1 MSRKKLVG
9 VVRAGVAGEI
19 EHIRNQRGLTLDVVC
34 TRMKWQQSKL
44 SRMENG
50 QQCIS
55 PADLA
60 SVLVMYEVI
69 GQERQLL
76 LGMTERQDDPGYWE
90 HHTPE
95 TVQSRTLVR
104 LESDAVAIVDVES
117 VLVPELAQT
126 AEYARA
132 VLRTHEVPRD
142 LAELRVEAR
151 LARQAV
157 LAKEGAPK
165 YTMILD
171 EAVLRRVV
179 GDHTVMTGQLRALL
193 ALAKQPGVRLWVVPA
208 DVSGN
213 AGLDR
218 SFRKMDFR
226 RQQSVVFLEQETSA
240 LFLEHRTMTE
250 PFHLRASRLATIAM
264 DPKESMHLVSTIV
277 KEYE

>member
-1 MSRKKLVG
+1 MSNKKLVG

-55 PADLA
+55 QADLA
-60 SVLVMYEVI
+60 SVLVIYKVTD
-69 GQERQLL
+69 QERQLL

-90 HHTPE
+90 HHTPQ

-104 LESDAVAIVDVES
+104 LESDAVAIVDVEP
-117 VLVPELAQT
+117 LLIPELAQT
-126 AEYARA
+126 AEYAHA
-132 VLRTHEVPRD
+132 VLRIHDVPRD
-142 LAELRVEAR
+142 LAELRVQAR
-151 LARQAV
+151 LARRSV
-157 LAKEGAPK
+157 LAKADAPK

-171 EAVLRRVV
+171 ERVLRRVV
-179 GDHTVMTGQLRALL
+179 GDHAVMAGQLRAMLEL
-193 ALAKQPGVRLWVVPA
+193 ADRPGMRLWVVPA
-208 DVSGN
+208 EAGGN
-213 AGLDR
+213 GGLDR
-218 SFRKMDFR
+218 SFRTMDFR
-226 RQQSVVFLEQETSA
+226 RDQSVVYLEQETSA

-250 PFHLRASRLATIAM
+250 PFQRRASRLATIAL
-264 DPKESMHLVSTIV
+264 DPKESVHLVARIV